1 MKALLPNIWEW
12 SWFSEDK
19 QLNFNGHLLTV
30 GEHRILVDP
39 PHMTAGDIAF
49 ARQGGPVDYIIVTN
63 RDHERE
69 AASLR
74 EEFRCTVMVPELDAK
89 DMTVTP
95 DKTCKDGELLPGGI
109 WVIQLAHQKSPGE
122 SALFLEAGK
131 GILIVGDAMIGH
143 PEGSVRLLPAEKYVD
158 IHQSRESLRRLLKY
172 NFDSLL
178 VGDGSSIIRGA
189 KPIVEQMLS
198 QV

>member
-39 PHMTAGDIAF
+39 PPMTASDVAF
-49 ARQGGPVDYIIVTN
+49 AQQGGPVDYILLTN

-69 AASLR
+69 AAQLR
-74 EEFRCTVMVPELDAK
+74 EQFHCTVIVPELDAK
-89 DMTVTP
+89 EMALTP
-95 DKTCKDGELLPGGI
+95 DRTCKDGELLPGGI

-122 SALFLEAGK
+122 SALFLDTGK
-131 GILIVGDAMIGH
+131 GILIVGDAVIGH
-143 PEGSVRLLPAEKYVD
+143 PEGNVRHLPPERYTD
-158 IHQSRESLRRLLKY
+158 INQAREGLRRLLKY
-172 NFDSLL
+172 NFDSLI
-178 VGDGSSIIRGA
+178 VGDGTSIVTGA
-189 KPIVEQMLS
+189 KPILEQMLA
-198 QV
+198 QT

>member
-12 SWFSEDK
+12 SWFSEEK

-39 PHMTAGDIAF
+39 PPMTASDIAF

-69 AASLR
+69 TARLR
-74 EEFRCTVMVPELDAK
+74 EEFHCTAMVPELDAK
-89 DMTVTP
+89 EMTLTI

-109 WVIQLAHQKSPGE
+109 WIVQLAHQKSPGE
-122 SALFLEAGK
+122 SALFLQTGK
-131 GILIVGDAMIGH
+131 GVLIVGDAIIGN
-143 PEGSVRLLPAEKYVD
+143 PEGALRLLPPEKYAD
-158 IHQSRESLRRLLKY
+158 IGQAREGLRRLLKY
-172 NFDSLL
+172 NFDSLI
-178 VGDGSSIIRGA
+178 VGDGASIVTGA
-189 KPIVEQMLS
+189 KSLLEQVLA
-198 QV
+198 QA